1 MDGGITEMAARN
13 LKRPF
18 TRVLIDQVR
27 LATIRNTTIRSG
39 IVLGKHNSYLA
50 DIIGNLVDH
59 LKDPNYYTYVLTYYT
74 YIRIL
79 TLQEN
84 SIKDKIRI
92 WQQLRNIVQK
102 RAAHSLQK
110 QKYLKN
116 SR

>member
-59 LKDPNYYTYVLTYYT
+59 LKDPNYYTYVLKYDSYIHTIHTYVYLLYKRT
-74 YIRIL
+74 V
-79 TLQEN
+79 
-84 SIKDKIRI
+84 SKIKYGYG
-92 WQQLRNIVQK
+92 
-102 RAAHSLQK
+102 S
-110 QKYLKN
+110 
-116 SR
+116 S